1 MLQAEAP
8 RAELAGWGGGP
19 AAEASLIRPDRAEEV
34 REALGLARTGAIARG
49 MGRSYGDA
57 AQLRDGFVIDT
68 TALKGISLDASSGVL
83 TAEAGATIGE
93 LMARLVPAGW
103 MVPVVPGT
111 QHVTVGGAIA
121 SDIHGKNH
129 GVAGTFGSHVEQ
141 IELLTSDGEV
151 TDLSPGDPL
160 FAATLGGMGLTG
172 VICSARIRLRPIG
185 GPLLAVDTDRVE
197 SLEEALAALRA
208 PGGPH
213 RVAWLDLL
221 GPRPGRGIVTR
232 ADHIEGVGRRNGGLT
247 VRARATVP
255 RGWPAGVL
263 RPSTVRAFNALR
275 YARAPQH
282 ERGRSEGIAHHM
294 FPLDALERWPR
305 LYGPQGFLQYQLV
318 VPPGAERVL
327 EIVIERMRATGVP
340 CYLAVLKDFGPAND
354 APLSFPMEGWTV
366 ALDLPRAA
374 AGVHR
379 LLDGF
384 DQLVAEAGGRVYL
397 SKDARMKH
405 EALEAMY
412 PRLAEWRAA
421 REQSDPR
428 GLWRSD
434 LALRV
439 GLL

>member
-83 TAEAGATIGE
+83 TAGAGATIGE
-93 LMARLVPAGW
+93 LMARLVPDGW

-141 IELLTSDGEV
+141 IELLTSDGQV
-151 TDLSPGDPL
+151 TDLSPGAPL

-208 PGGPH
+208 PVARIRSITISSTRSAPGG
-213 RVAWLDLL
+213 
-221 GPRPGRGIVTR
+221 T
-232 ADHIEGVGRRNGGLT
+232 T
-247 VRARATVP
+247 
-255 RGWPAGVL
+255 
-263 RPSTVRAFNALR
+263 S
-275 YARAPQH
+275 
-282 ERGRSEGIAHHM
+282 
-294 FPLDALERWPR
+294 
-305 LYGPQGFLQYQLV
+305 
-318 VPPGAERVL
+318 
-327 EIVIERMRATGVP
+327 
-340 CYLAVLKDFGPAND
+340 
-354 APLSFPMEGWTV
+354 
-366 ALDLPRAA
+366 
-374 AGVHR
+374 
-379 LLDGF
+379 
-384 DQLVAEAGGRVYL
+384 
-397 SKDARMKH
+397 
-405 EALEAMY
+405 
-412 PRLAEWRAA
+412 
-421 REQSDPR
+421 
-428 GLWRSD
+428 
-434 LALRV
+434 
-439 GLL
+439 